1 MSAIKRL
8 VSVECKNDMRIKF
21 VDQPKADESKKDK
34 GNSLN
39 LGIDINVID

>member
-1 MSAIKRL
+1 MIS

-21 VDQPKADESKKDK
+21 IDQPKNEESKKDN
-34 GNSLN
+34 GNSIN

>member
-21 VDQPKADESKKDK
+21 VDQPKVDESKKDN